1 MQTAEITQALR
12 SDESKQVRIMDAPVA
27 ATIDT
32 QQTSETGPTQTV
44 SSTTR
49 NRIETQGF
57 LGLSDET
64 LRQVGPWL
72 RLAPGICAAWVAV
85 GTILGSAWVLWAL
98 VPFAVAGAIMS
109 GHPFDVLYNYGAR
122 FLTGGPRLPKYGA
135 PKHFAC
141 AVGAAWVASTGAA
154 FYFGQA
160 YLGYALGGSM
170 VVAAALP
177 AITDFCIPS
186 FVWGLVFG
194 KPRCP
199 LVGEG

>member
-1 MQTAEITQALR
+1 LLKPISGLGG
-12 SDESKQVRIMDAPVA
+12 A
-27 ATIDT
+27 ART
-32 QQTSETGPTQTV
+32 
-44 SSTTR
+44 
-49 NRIETQGF
+49 
-57 LGLSDET
+57 
-64 LRQVGPWL
+64 
-72 RLAPGICAAWVAV
+72 C
-85 GTILGSAWVLWAL
+85 
-98 VPFAVAGAIMS
+98 
-109 GHPFDVLYNYGAR
+109 
-122 FLTGGPRLPKYGA
+122 PKYGA

-186 FVWGLVFG
+186 FVYGMVFG
-194 KPRCP
+194 KPAGCP